1 MKVKVNFI
9 NITDDELALSSDYP
23 PLSKITLLVTTNPN
37 REGLPNTVFIDYQ
50 EDYIKAIIGSNK
62 EKPVN
67 KVLDY
72 IRSLLPEGVEVEF
85 VNTQR
90 AESAIMYVVSS
101 TPAIHDYP
109 QKECIWINEHVTAY
123 YHKPKDAYQLH
134 CTKSFA
140 IVQNGE
146 EKIQVSAGDV
156 GGFVKDV
163 NSLRNLSWVSQ
174 RIIVEAGCYLDNS
187 YVAAIGTSGPT
198 LRISNSIVINSIVE
212 TQRLANSIV
221 VDSDISCHQI
231 SDSFYMRRKMSCSGG
246 SVDNAFILLGDENSF
261 PIADVLRNMPASGGI
276 TVTRNHP
283 YAYLVTTSNRL
294 LCYYDLAEQK
304 RIASG
309 IGMQVDTNDELWSK
323 MVETVEIDK
332 NLDSVV
338 AELKILLSTVVANE
352 ELANNMNYPLQKPK
366 GSATIASWCKILT
379 TYQANLLADEGNK
392 LLSLYIII
400 ASQVRSLIKSLG

>member
-72 IRSLLPEGVEVEF
+72 IRSLLPEGTEVEF

-146 EKIQVSAGDV
+146 EKLQVSAGDV

-187 YVAAIGTSGPT
+187 HVAA
-198 LRISNSIVINSIVE
+198 V
-212 TQRLANSIV
+212 TQ
-221 VDSDISCHQI
+221 
-231 SDSFYMRRKMSCSGG
+231 Y
-246 SVDNAFILLGDENSF
+246 
-261 PIADVLRNMPASGGI
+261 AS
-276 TVTRNHP
+276 
-283 YAYLVTTSNRL
+283 
-294 LCYYDLAEQK
+294 
-304 RIASG
+304 
-309 IGMQVDTNDELWSK
+309 
-323 MVETVEIDK
+323 
-332 NLDSVV
+332 
-338 AELKILLSTVVANE
+338 
-352 ELANNMNYPLQKPK
+352 
-366 GSATIASWCKILT
+366 
-379 TYQANLLADEGNK
+379 
-392 LLSLYIII
+392 
-400 ASQVRSLIKSLG
+400 